1 MESEYFHYE
10 WDYKEEKI
18 NKFIYFSYFVFNK
31 FKKNK
36 DKNPNKFNF
45 IDYCPKCVKNRI
57 SYLMNKPYEYLEGLY
72 ISSREEKDPNKK
84 IDYERIKYYLK
95 LKKIIDLFENSS
107 DMEIDDEK
115 EKEIKNFNY
124 LGNNFEV
131 GGIELEK

>member
-18 NKFIYFSYFVFNK
+18 NKFIYSSFLVFNK

-72 ISSREEKDPNKK
+72 ISSREEKNPNKK
-84 IDYERIKYYLK
+84 ISKQ
-95 LKKIIDLFENSS
+95 
-107 DMEIDDEK
+107 
-115 EKEIKNFNY
+115 KNFNTQ
-124 LGNNFEV
+124 LFQ
-131 GGIELEK
+131 LEKTALETKSFQVFLLV

>member
-1 MESEYFHYE
+1 
-10 WDYKEEKI
+10 
-18 NKFIYFSYFVFNK
+18 
-31 FKKNK
+31 
-36 DKNPNKFNF
+36 
-45 IDYCPKCVKNRI
+45 
-57 SYLMNKPYEYLEGLY
+57 MNKPYEYLEGLY